1 MIKRRVRKKRVKGKV
16 FGYIPY
22 LPKEY
27 IDKDVYILTDDEHE
41 SFELQQKKVH
51 LLETFVKVMREVIN
65 HESKRRKMFSIVTET
80 WNPVSGCRHGC
91 IYCWARRRAEA
102 LKNSERYREGFK
114 PRLNREE
121 FRKKFNGGLV
131 FITDMGDL
139 WGGWVPPEWI
149 RMVLNHIR
157 KFDGTYFLFM
167 TKNPARYFQ
176 FLDEIPKNAI
186 LGATIETNRD
196 DMYVEKGISGAPVPS
211 DRYRAMKELEWDKKF
226 IAIEPILDFDLDK
239 FVKWI
244 EEIEPFMV
252 FVGYDNYNN
261 RLPEPPLQK
270 TKELIRRL
278 SEFTCVIEKTIR
290 PAWNEKQ
297 RFLG

>member
-1 MIKRRVRKKRVKGKV
+1 M
-16 FGYIPY
+16 
-22 LPKEY
+22 
-27 IDKDVYILTDDEHE
+27 
-41 SFELQQKKVH
+41 
-51 LLETFVKVMREVIN
+51 
-65 HESKRRKMFSIVTET
+65 
-80 WNPVSGCRHGC
+80 
-91 IYCWARRRAEA
+91 
-102 LKNSERYREGFK
+102 
-114 PRLNREE
+114 
-121 FRKKFNGGLV
+121 
-131 FITDMGDL
+131 
-139 WGGWVPPEWI
+139 
-149 RMVLNHIR
+149 
-157 KFDGTYFLFM
+157 
-167 TKNPARYFQ
+167 
-176 FLDEIPKNAI
+176 
-186 LGATIETNRD
+186 
-196 DMYVEKGISGAPVPS
+196 
-211 DRYRAMKELEWDKKF
+211 EWDKKF